1 MPLVLIFQNNLTD
14 IKSNNYDK
22 KKMKKLSAR
31 QDRPFHDKT
40 FPVNTSNNLSYTS

>member
-22 KKMKKLSAR
+22 KENE
-31 QDRPFHDKT
+31 KT
-40 FPVNTSNNLSYTS
+40 II